1 MCFLV
6 FEGELFAHTAGGDF
20 MPHVVTVHTGEVIS
34 SFSFFFFFLMPMFSV
49 FNDVMK

>member
-34 SFSFFFFFLMPMFSV
+34 SLFFSFSF
-49 FNDVMK
+49 